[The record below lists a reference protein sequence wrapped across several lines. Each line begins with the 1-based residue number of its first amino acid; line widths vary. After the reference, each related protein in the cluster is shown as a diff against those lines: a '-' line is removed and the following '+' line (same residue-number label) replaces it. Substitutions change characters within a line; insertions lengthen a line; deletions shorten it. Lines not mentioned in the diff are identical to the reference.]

1 MAINFPNSPS
11 LNDTHTVNG
20 VIYTW
25 DGTAW
30 VTSSGV
36 DTFELVQD
44 LTPMLG
50 GDLDGNSKNIR
61 NVGVLTTGNVTVGG
75 ATTDLIVSGN
85 ARVTGILSVGTG
97 TVVIDETTVKTGTS
111 NLHSVGIEIA
121 GVNVLGADTPIGV
134 GATIY
139 NTGGAVFTGI
149 VTAASLVGTLPA
161 ENLSGVI
168 SDDRFPSALPAVS
181 AANLTNIPTS
191 NLSGIIPNACFPS
204 VLPAIDGSALTGI
217 QGLATPLGNTS
228 PLNKFLKTP
237 KTINIGA
244 GTSLTIESDAASGN
258 VAFVKE
264 GTIHVSVGGTFRVK
278 QNTKLRL
285 DVLGIF

>member
-25 DGTAW
+25 DGTVW

-50 GDLDGNSKNIR
+50 GDLDGNSKNIN
-61 NVGVLTTGNVTVGG
+61 NVGILTAGNVTVGG
-75 ATTDLIVSGN
+75 GTTDLLVSGD
-85 ARVTGILSVGTG
+85 ARVTGILTVGSSSLTLDGSNNTVQVGTALTLG
-97 TVVIDETTVKTGTS
+97 HTQGFQFHTQ
-111 NLHSVGIEIA
+111 NLHATGFEVNQINASQGI
-121 GVNVLGADTPIGV
+121 NV
-134 GATIY
+134 
-139 NTGGAVFTGI
+139 TGI
-149 VTAASLVGTLPA
+149 VTATTLNGSLNSSYLTG
-161 ENLSGVI
+161 
-168 SDDRFPSALPAVS
+168 ALPA
-181 AANLTNIPTS
+181 L
-191 NLSGIIPNACFPS
+191 
-204 VLPAIDGSALTGI
+204 DGSSLTGI
-217 QGLATPLGNTS
+217 QGLAEPLSNTA

-244 GTSLTIESDAASGN
+244 GTSLTIENNDAASDN
-258 VAFVKE
+258 LVFVKE

-285 DVLGIF
+285 DVLGLF

>member
-25 DGTAW
+25 DGTVW

-50 GDLDGNSKNIR
+50 GDLDGNSKNIN
-61 NVGVLTTGNVTVGG
+61 NVGILTAGNVTVGG
-75 ATTDLIVSGN
+75 GTTDLLVSGD
-85 ARVTGILSVGTG
+85 ARVTGILTVGSSSLTLDGSNNTVQVGTALTLG
-97 TVVIDETTVKTGTS
+97 HTQGFQFHTQ
-111 NLHSVGIEIA
+111 NLHATGFEVNQINASQGI
-121 GVNVLGADTPIGV
+121 NV
-134 GATIY
+134 
-139 NTGGAVFTGI
+139 TGI
-149 VTAASLVGTLPA
+149 VTATTLNGSLNSSYLTG
-161 ENLSGVI
+161 
-168 SDDRFPSALPAVS
+168 ALPA
-181 AANLTNIPTS
+181 L
-191 NLSGIIPNACFPS
+191 
-204 VLPAIDGSALTGI
+204 DGSSLTGI
-217 QGLATPLGNTS
+217 QGLAEPLSNTA

-244 GTSLTIESDAASGN
+244 GTSLTIENNDAASDN
-258 VAFVKE
+258 LVFVKE
-264 GTIHVSVGGTFRVK
+264 GTIHISVGGTFRVK

-285 DVLGIF
+285 DVLGLF